1 MSDTTPRDQLAALLA
16 DDWNP
21 DRDPIL
27 TAMFRDYAQTIIA
40 AGWRPP
46 ARTVTTVEERAAV
59 RRGTVVRSAS
69 GTIACRHDKWNAVAL
84 GVGAPFDW
92 TVLALPLTVIYE
104 PEEGE

>member
-1 MSDTTPRDQLAALLA
+1 MTDTTARDQLAALLA

-27 TAMFRDYAQTIIA
+27 TAMLRDYAQTVLD

-46 ARTVTTVEERAAV
+46 ARIVTTVEERAAV

-92 TVLALPLTVIYE
+92 TVLALPLTVLYE
-104 PEEGE
+104 PEEAE